1 MLNSIEKL
9 QCLRDTLN
17 TELSTRILNEVI
29 ADISQ
34 RDELGHLDTRSFDGS
49 GSLPTTK
56 KTKFLVASIDAAI
69 TEDSRISLEYY
80 LDLLIEKNGLIDV
93 KGVAFGSGMTLS
105 ILDTESDTRLTQL
118 AASIEKQAEATQQAV
133 SMIAALLDVMAGD
146 EDEAQAPTHL

>member
-29 ADISQ
+29 ADISHETDSE
-34 RDELGHLDTRSFDGS
+34 RL
-49 GSLPTTK
+49 
-56 KTKFLVASIDAAI
+56 I
-69 TEDSRISLEYY
+69 T
-80 LDLLIEKNGLIDV
+80 
-93 KGVAFGSGMTLS
+93 A
-105 ILDTESDTRLTQL
+105 
-118 AASIEKQAEATQQAV
+118 IEKQAEATQQAV